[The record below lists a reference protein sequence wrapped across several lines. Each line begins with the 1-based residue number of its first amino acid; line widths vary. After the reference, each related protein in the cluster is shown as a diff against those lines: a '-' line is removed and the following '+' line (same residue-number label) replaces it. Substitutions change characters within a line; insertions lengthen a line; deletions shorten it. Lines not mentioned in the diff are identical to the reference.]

1 MSWKRIKQ
9 SYLEDLTMNK
19 LMQPG
24 RITCSLLILLMGLSP
39 TTAFGQAAG
48 QPVAQGDTV
57 NANLLCGNW
66 QGSWVS
72 CKSGHNGRL
81 RATFCR
87 ISKTKVQAKFTGS
100 FCKVFPFRYKAVL
113 DIVHEED
120 GLIQLRGS
128 RKLGPLMGTFYYEAA
143 ITENQFKASYRSKR
157 DCGQWNMTR
166 VACGCN

>member
-1 MSWKRIKQ
+1 MRAG
-9 SYLEDLTMNK
+9 T
-19 LMQPG
+19 
-24 RITCSLLILLMGLSP
+24 ITSSLLVLLMGLSQ
-39 TTAFGQAAG
+39 TSAYGQAAS

-66 QGSWVS
+66 KGSWIS
-72 CKSGHNGRL
+72 CKSRHNGRL

-87 ISKTKVQAKFTGS
+87 IGPTQVQAKFTGS

-128 RKLGPLMGTFYYEAA
+128 RRLGPLMGTFYYEAT
-143 ITENQFKASYRSKR
+143 ITGNQFNASYRSKR

-166 VACGCN
+166 VACGCD

>member
-1 MSWKRIKQ
+1 
-9 SYLEDLTMNK
+9 MN
-19 LMQPG
+19 MRMRAG
-24 RITCSLLILLMGLSP
+24 TITSSLLLLLLVLSQ
-39 TTAFGQAAG
+39 TSACGQVAG

-57 NANLLCGNW
+57 NAKLLCGNW

-120 GLIQLRGS
+120 GLIDPPVTAWCWEPFSGALFSAVGTCAWPSDFQLPCS
-128 RKLGPLMGTFYYEAA
+128 
-143 ITENQFKASYRSKR
+143 
-157 DCGQWNMTR
+157 
-166 VACGCN
+166 

>member
-9 SYLEDLTMNK
+9 TYLKDLEMN
-19 LMQPG
+19 MRMRAG
-24 RITCSLLILLMGLSP
+24 TITSSLLLLLLVLSQ
-39 TTAFGQAAG
+39 TSACGQVAG

-128 RKLGPLMGTFYYEAA
+128 RKLGPLMGTFYYEAT